1 MSEPFRRTRSV
12 CPICLEPAAAQ
23 LHRDDKTGAVFL
35 QKACPA
41 HGAFTVPVWRGR
53 FDFEKWT
60 AGAQRLGPGE
70 GLRCP
75 SSCGICAEHGR
86 GTCCALLEVTKR
98 CNLYCRY
105 CFAHGGET
113 DGEPSLQQLKQAV
126 DDILRQCG
134 TPLLQLSGGEP
145 SLRDDLPELVA
156 YAREHGC
163 PAVQLNTNGL
173 RLAEEPEYVHR
184 LAQAGLTIVFLQ
196 FDGVTDE
203 VYRTLRGRDLLET
216 KLRAIENCGR
226 EQIGVTLVPTV
237 VRGVNDGMLGDIIR
251 LGASLSPA
259 VRGVHFQPVAHFG
272 RYPATPQDDM
282 RYTLD
287 ELMDDICRQTGLSAD
302 IFQPSCCDHPLCGF
316 HVSALANPCCGDT
329 QPAQTDSCC
338 CGDVQPT
345 QTDSCC
351 CGDAPPPQGDSCCC
365 GDTPPTQTESCCC
378 GDTPPAQV
386 DSCCGI
392 TPLPPAA
399 PAPRKQQ
406 PPADENRN
414 YVIRHWRRSLSPE
427 EEAPPSLDASDVK
440 DLDTFLRLLKTRS
453 FTLTAMAFQDA
464 WNLDIERL
472 HSCSLHVYSE
482 GKVKPFCANYLTAA
496 QTES

>member
-1 MSEPFRRTRSV
+1 MNDPFRRTRSV
-12 CPICLEPAAAQ
+12 CPICLEPAEAQ
-23 LHRDDKTGAVFL
+23 LRRDDKTGAVFL
-35 QKACPA
+35 HKACPT

-53 FDFEKWT
+53 LDFEKWT

-70 GLRCP
+70 GLHCP
-75 SSCGICAEHGR
+75 SNCGICAEHGR

-113 DGEPSLQQLKQAV
+113 DGEPSLPQLKQAV

-145 SLRDDLPELVA
+145 TLRDDLPELVA
-156 YAREHGC
+156 YARERGC

-203 VYRTLRGRDLLET
+203 VYRILRGRDLLET
-216 KLRAIENCGR
+216 KLCAIENCGR
-226 EQIGVTLVPTV
+226 ERIGVTLVPTV

-259 VRGVHFQPVAHFG
+259 VRGVHFQPVSHFG
-272 RYPATPQDDM
+272 RYPAAPQDDM

-287 ELMDDICRQTGLSAD
+287 ELIDDICRQTGLSAD

-316 HVSALANPCCGDT
+316 HVSALANPCCGDA
-329 QPAQTDSCC
+329 QPAQ
-338 CGDVQPT
+338 
-345 QTDSCC
+345 
-351 CGDAPPPQGDSCCC
+351 A
-365 GDTPPTQTESCCC
+365 ESCCC
-378 GDTPPAQV
+378 GDTQPAQTE
-386 DSCCGI
+386 SCCCCDTQPAQPESCCI

-406 PPADENRN
+406 TPAEENRD

-427 EEAPPSLDASDVK
+427 EEAPASLDAADAK
-440 DLDTFLRLLKTRS
+440 DLETFLRLLRTRS

-496 QTES
+496 QTEN